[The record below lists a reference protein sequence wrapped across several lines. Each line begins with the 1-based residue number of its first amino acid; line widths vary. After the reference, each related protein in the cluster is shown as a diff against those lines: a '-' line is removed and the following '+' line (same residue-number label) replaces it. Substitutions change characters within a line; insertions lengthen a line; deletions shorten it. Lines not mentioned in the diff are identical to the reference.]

1 MSAHPVTLAN
11 VAMRTSRGAIARR
24 TRHTMTPAGPDGV
37 DDAARATTTTT
48 TTTTR
53 DKLHDRARAAR
64 DAQAR
69 EDDAR
74 ERRLRMIE
82 MSVEKC
88 HQRTHALAKL
98 IKCAREEDQEMIS
111 GALDVVERVRAR
123 VEDAGGDAREETR
136 GGGGASTTTTFDHAA
151 FERRMDARV
160 DRLLELVVNAVQ
172 RNATLVSAE
181 TMTTTRGEVDA
192 LREAL
197 RAEREARAR
206 DVERLTAD
214 VERLKRERADG
225 ACVEKERVTASVS
238 APDATRRDEDD
249 ASDEEC
255 EAAAAT
261 TTSGR
266 PELDARRRRLQALYR
281 ELQTL
286 SF

>member
-1 MSAHPVTLAN
+1 
-11 VAMRTSRGAIARR
+11 
-24 TRHTMTPAGPDGV
+24 MTPAGPDGV

-136 GGGGASTTTTFDHAA
+136 GGGASTTTTFDHAA

-238 APDATRRDEDD
+238 ARDATRRDEDD

-255 EAAAAT
+255 EAAAAM
-261 TTSGR
+261 TTSER

>member
-1 MSAHPVTLAN
+1 
-11 VAMRTSRGAIARR
+11 
-24 TRHTMTPAGPDGV
+24 
-37 DDAARATTTTT
+37 
-48 TTTTR
+48 
-53 DKLHDRARAAR
+53 
-64 DAQAR
+64 
-69 EDDAR
+69 
-74 ERRLRMIE
+74 
-82 MSVEKC
+82 
-88 HQRTHALAKL
+88 
-98 IKCAREEDQEMIS
+98 
-111 GALDVVERVRAR
+111 
-123 VEDAGGDAREETR
+123 
-136 GGGGASTTTTFDHAA
+136 
-151 FERRMDARV
+151 
-160 DRLLELVVNAVQ
+160 VQ

-238 APDATRRDEDD
+238 ARDATRRDEDD